1 MIKETAVCGNVVL
14 TYKIDQNKCI
24 ACGTCDVECPRG
36 AVIISEMG
44 KFSIDE
50 EKCVGCGICA
60 SVCPVD
66 AAGK

>member
-1 MIKETAVCGNVVL
+1 MCGTVVMAH
-14 TYKIDQNKCI
+14 KIDQSKCI

-50 EKCVGCGICA
+50 EKCVDCGICA

>member
-1 MIKETAVCGNVVL
+1 MIKESARARYRIMA
-14 TYKIDQNKCI
+14 YKIDQSKCI

-36 AVIISEMG
+36 AVLISEMG

>member
-1 MIKETAVCGNVVL
+1 MIKETAVCGNVVMA
-14 TYKIDQNKCI
+14 YKIDQNKCI

-44 KFSIDE
+44 KFSINE